1 MASSESK
8 FKPGDIITNIQD
20 KTRYD
25 TVPTL
30 MFLRHSNTWKVSS
43 LEPNGDYNL
52 IALDTLTAT
61 PLIDKHTKEEK
72 TGFVKKVVM
81 ESPYFSYRIWDAGDV
96 KAIYKRIME
105 ELKKEKD
112 KEKWMKAHN
121 VEVVAEL
128 TPKIKTYFKNKNSI
142 EETVKRFNLEL
153 EDVWNVIDEKDLELA
168 KDYSNVK
175 KKLFGKDDEDFNTFE
190 ATTEDIVK
198 DNQTKN
204 ASAKSVLD
212 NQDLNREISEYFRK
226 SKKGGRTSKKGGRKS
241 KKGGRTSKKRGRTSK
256 KRGRTSKKGGRTSEN
271 NTSRILLSM

>member
-1 MASSESK
+1 MASGESK
-8 FKPGDIITNIQD
+8 FKPGDIITNIKD

-30 MFLRHSNTWKVSS
+30 IFLRHSNTWKVSS

-61 PLIDKHTKEEK
+61 PLIDKHTKVEK

-112 KEKWMKAHN
+112 KEKLIKAHN
-121 VEVVAEL
+121 VKAVEEL
-128 TPKIKTYFKNKNSI
+128 TPKIKTYFKKQKSI
-142 EETVKRFNLEL
+142 ADTVKKIKSDNLEL
-153 EDVWNVIDEKDLELA
+153 EDIWNVIDEKELKLA
-168 KDYSNVK
+168 KDYSDVK
-175 KKLFGKDDEDFNTFE
+175 KELFGKDDEDFNTFE

-198 DNQTKN
+198 DNQAKN
-204 ASAKSVLD
+204 ASAKSVLG
-212 NQDLNREISEYFRK
+212 NQDLNREISEYF
-226 SKKGGRTSKKGGRKS
+226 RTSKKGGRKS
-241 KKGGRTSKKRGRTSK
+241 KKGGRTSKK
-256 KRGRTSKKGGRTSEN
+256 GGRKSKNGGRKSEKTTTKN
-271 NTSRILLSM
+271 E

>member
-30 MFLRHSNTWKVSS
+30 IFLRQSNTWKVSS
-43 LEPNGDYNL
+43 IEPNGDYNL

-96 KAIYKRIME
+96 KAIYNRTME

-112 KEKWMKAHN
+112 NEKLIKAHN
-121 VEVVAEL
+121 VKAVEEL
-128 TPKIKTYFKNKNSI
+128 TPKIKTYFKKQKSI
-142 EETVKRFNLEL
+142 ADTVKKFKSDNLEL
-153 EDVWNVIDEKDLELA
+153 EDIWNVIDEKELKLA
-168 KDYSNVK
+168 KDYSIVK
-175 KKLFGKDDEDFNTFE
+175 KELFRDYKTFE

-204 ASAKSVLD
+204 ASAKSVLG
-212 NQDLNREISEYFRK
+212 NQDLNREISEYFRTSKKGGRTSKKGGRK
-226 SKKGGRTSKKGGRKS
+226 SEKGGRTSKKGGRKS
-241 KKGGRTSKKRGRTSK
+241 KKGGRK
-256 KRGRTSKKGGRTSEN
+256 SEKTTTKN
-271 NTSRILLSM
+271 E